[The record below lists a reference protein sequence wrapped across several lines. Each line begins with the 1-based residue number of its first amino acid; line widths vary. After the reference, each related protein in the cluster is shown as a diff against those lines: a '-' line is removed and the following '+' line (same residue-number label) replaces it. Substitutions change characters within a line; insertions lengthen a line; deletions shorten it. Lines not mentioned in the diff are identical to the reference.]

1 MSITNYTELKATIA
15 DWLLRDDLTAV
26 ISTFISLTEADINR
40 RVRHWR
46 MEKRATTD
54 LDSQYS
60 ALPFDFISPIRMSIT
75 GDRFTELETVG
86 QSEMLAL
93 RNGSSNKSGT
103 PQYYSITSGEIE
115 VYPNPTGTFTLEM
128 AYYGQIDALN
138 DSNADNWM
146 LIYSPDVYLY
156 GALLQAAPY
165 LKDDERIGVWKGL
178 YEESIAGLV
187 LETDK
192 AKFGGS
198 GLRLKIRSY

>member
-1 MSITNYTELKATIA
+1 MSIATYTDLKAAIA

-26 ISTFISLTEADINR
+26 IPTFISLAEADINR

-46 MEKRATTD
+46 MEKRATTE

-75 GDRFTELETVG
+75 GNRFAELEAAG
-86 QSEMLAL
+86 QAEMLAL
-93 RNGSSNKSGT
+93 RSGNNNGSGT

-115 VYPNPTGTFTLEM
+115 VYPSPAGTFTLEM
-128 AYYGQIDALN
+128 AYYGRIAALGDA
-138 DSNADNWM
+138 NADNWM
-146 LIYSPDVYLY
+146 LTYSPDVYLY

-165 LKDDERIGVWKGL
+165 LKDDERIGVWKGIYDQAL
-178 YEESIAGLV
+178 AGLV

>member
-1 MSITNYTELKATIA
+1 MSITTYTELKAALA

-26 ISTFISLTEADINR
+26 LPTFISLAEADINR

-46 MEKRATTD
+46 MEKRATTE

-75 GDRFTELETVG
+75 GNRFAELEAVG
-86 QSEMLAL
+86 QAEMLAL
-93 RNGSSNKSGT
+93 RGGSNNGSGS

-115 VYPNPTGTFTLEM
+115 VYPSPAGTFTLEM
-128 AYYGQIDALN
+128 AYYGRIDALG
-138 DSNADNWM
+138 DANADNW
-146 LIYSPDVYLY
+146 LLTYSPDVYLY

>member
-1 MSITNYTELKATIA
+1 MSISTYTGLKSAIA
-15 DWLLRDDLTAV
+15 DWLLRDDLAAV
-26 ISTFISLTEADINR
+26 IPTFISLAEADINR

-46 MEKRATTD
+46 MEKRATTEID
-54 LDSQYS
+54 DQYS
-60 ALPFDFISPIRMSIT
+60 ALPFDFISPIRLSIT
-75 GDRFTELETVG
+75 NSKFAELEPVG
-86 QSEMLAL
+86 QAEMLSL
-93 RNGSSNKSGT
+93 RGGSNNGSGT
-103 PQYYSITSGEIE
+103 PQYYAITSGEIE
-115 VYPNPTGTFTLEM
+115 VYPSPAGTLTLEM
-128 AYYGQIDALN
+128 AYYGRIDALG
-138 DSNADNWM
+138 DANADNWM
-146 LIYSPDVYLY
+146 LTYSPDVYLY